1 MSANDL
7 VYLNGRY
14 VPRNEA
20 VVSVEDRAFLFGDG
34 VYEVTRSINGTL
46 IEVARHLRRLE
57 RGLAGLSLPFTPA
70 EATELLGISARLL
83 ADNGLTTG
91 EALVYWQ
98 VTRGVAPRLHQF
110 PPAGTPPT
118 VYASAAAFT
127 PPHAMRGTGVAAI
140 THPDI
145 RWARCDLKTV
155 NLLPNVLAKQAAVAA
170 GAYEAVLIRD
180 GVVTE
185 GSSTNVFGVLDGVV
199 RTTPRT
205 NYILPGITRDV
216 VLELAHR
223 EKLPVREEPIT
234 LDDLG
239 RVSEVFLTGTT
250 NDVMPVVTIDG
261 RPVGDGR
268 PGPIAGRLYAVL
280 AAHFGVPRGD

>member
-1 MSANDL
+1 MPDL

-14 VPRNEA
+14 LPRAEA

-34 VYEVTRSINGTL
+34 VYEVTRAYKGTL
-46 IEVARHLRRLE
+46 IEAARHLRRLE
-57 RGLAGLSLPFTPA
+57 RGLAGLALSFTPDA
-70 EATELLGISARLL
+70 LPDISARLL

-91 EALVYWQ
+91 EVLVYWQ

-110 PPAGTPPT
+110 PAAGTAPT
-118 VYASAAAFT
+118 VYASAAPFT
-127 PPHAMRGTGVAAI
+127 PPHARRGAGVSAI
-140 THPDI
+140 SHPDI

-180 GVVTE
+180 GAVTE
-185 GSSTNVFGVLDGVV
+185 GSTTNVFGVLDGVI
-199 RTTPRT
+199 RTAPRT
-205 NYILPGITRDV
+205 NYILPGITREV

-223 EKLPVREEPIT
+223 EGLHVREDPLLAE
-234 LDDLG
+234 DLP
-239 RVSEVFLTGTT
+239 RLSELFLTGTT
-250 NDVMPVVTIDG
+250 NDVMPVVTLDG
-261 RPVGDGR
+261 RAVGDGR

-280 AAHFGVPRGD
+280 AAHFGVPGGD

>member
-34 VYEVTRSINGTL
+34 VYEVTRTINGTL
-46 IEVARHLRRLE
+46 IEAARHVRRLE

-70 EATELLGISARLL
+70 QAAELLGVSARLL
-83 ADNGLTTG
+83 AENGLMTG
-91 EALVYWQ
+91 ESLVYWQ
-98 VTRGVAPRLHQF
+98 VTRGAAPRLHQF

-127 PPHAMRGTGVAAI
+127 PPHAKRGTGVAAI

-170 GAYEAVLIRD
+170 GAYEAMLIRD

-185 GSSTNVFGVLDGVV
+185 GSSTNIFGVLDGVI

-205 NYILPGITRDV
+205 NYILPGITREV

-223 EKLPVREEPIT
+223 EKLPVREEPIIV
-234 LDDLG
+234 DDLP
-239 RVSEVFLTGTT
+239 RLSEVFLTGTT

-261 RPVGDGR
+261 RPVGNGR